1 MNTAVFNISGEHSTQ
16 IEYSHKN
23 RILEDPGKAGGLN
36 LIQSEAVRALTLEEV
51 NQIAAA
57 KMKAQQMAKSAPAVQ
72 PAQTVTVEAP
82 ARKRVAIQEEIQPVE
97 SHAVSGPAQV
107 ETGFQW
113 VQDHSWDPTPALS
126 REKTEILNQVY
137 ALFAEQGLEH
147 RQILQEMMAQATA
160 DERPAV
166 QMYCN
171 LAMG

>member
-1 MNTAVFNISGEHSTQ
+1 M
-16 IEYSHKN
+16 
-23 RILEDPGKAGGLN
+23 EDPGKAGGLN

-51 NQIAAA
+51 NQIASA
-57 KMKAQQMAKSAPAVQ
+57 KAKKAQQLAKSAPAVSCQ
-72 PAQTVTVEAP
+72 IPLVSLSAIPEQDTLTVEAP
-82 ARKRVAIQEEIQPVE
+82 ARKRAATQEESQPVE
-97 SHAVSGPAQV
+97 NHVVSGSAPMEA
-107 ETGFQW
+107 GYQW
-113 VQDHSWDPTPALS
+113 VQEHPNLAPVPVLS

-137 ALFAEQGLEH
+137 ALLAEQGLEK